1 MWLEEAGT
9 SGDPRDTRVVCG
21 CGKSLLLEQLFQA
34 GRLGFCR
41 GERPWI
47 ADVDPAGC
55 KDDSGQP
62 TKLRLLTRSATNA
75 YFPQMATVISLPEA
89 EDDSGGSWRSTF
101 RRCVRLP
108 LAELAIVRR
117 IQSDQYAGL
126 EGYSDE
132 DVFAAC
138 SS

>member
-34 GRLGFCR
+34 GRLGTCR

-47 ADVDPAGC
+47 ADFDPAGC
-55 KDDSGQP
+55 KDDVTGQP

-75 YFPQMATVISLPEA
+75 YFPQVATVISLPEA
-89 EDDSGGSWRSTF
+89 EDRLGRIMAEHLTTCARSAAPRSWRS
-101 RRCVRLP
+101 P
-108 LAELAIVRR
+108 
-117 IQSDQYAGL
+117 G
-126 EGYSDE
+126 G
-132 DVFAAC
+132 
-138 SS
+138 